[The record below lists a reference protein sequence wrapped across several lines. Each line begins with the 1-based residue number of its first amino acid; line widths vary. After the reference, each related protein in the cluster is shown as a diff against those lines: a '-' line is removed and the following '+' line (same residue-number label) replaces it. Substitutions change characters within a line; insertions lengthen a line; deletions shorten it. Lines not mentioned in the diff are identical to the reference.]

1 MSSEI
6 YRSSKEI
13 DFRQRPLVFVDIETT
28 GLDFLEHEIIEIACL
43 VTDSQTLEIKKEYC
57 TKVKPEHSETADPD
71 ALRYN
76 NYSEERWSQA
86 KPLKEV
92 LEEIGQLA
100 PGGMFVGHNVSF
112 DRLFIEK
119 AVREKRTPLNF
130 DYHWLDVASMTYLEL
145 FPGKK
150 PKKLKLTH
158 VCEVLGISY
167 AEAHTALG
175 DAKLT
180 LEVFRYLKRK
190 KTKKGSF

>member
-6 YRSSKEI
+6 YKSNQET
-13 DFRQRPLVFVDIETT
+13 DFRQRLLVFVDIETT
-28 GLDFLEHEIIEIACL
+28 GFDFLKHEIIEIACL
-43 VTDSQTLEIKKEYC
+43 VVDPQTLEVKGEYC
-57 TKVKPEHSETADPD
+57 TKVKPEHLETADPE

-76 NYSEERWSQA
+76 NYSEERWFQA

-92 LEEIGQLA
+92 LKEINRFA

-119 AVREKRTPLNF
+119 AVREKGISLNF
-130 DYHWLDVASMTYLEL
+130 DYHWLDTASIAYQKL
-145 FPGKK
+145 FRGKE

-158 VCEVLGISY
+158 VCEALGIPH

-180 LEVFRYLKRK
+180 LEVYRYLKK
-190 KTKKGSF
+190 KKGGF